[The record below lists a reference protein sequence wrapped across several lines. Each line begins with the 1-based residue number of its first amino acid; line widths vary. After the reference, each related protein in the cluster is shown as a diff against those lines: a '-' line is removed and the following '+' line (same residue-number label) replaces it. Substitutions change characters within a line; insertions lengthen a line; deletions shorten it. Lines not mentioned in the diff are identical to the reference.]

1 MCKNT
6 NNQTER
12 MDISKYLIYLD
23 DEGWS
28 ELICSRWE
36 KEVKQTLLTQFPE
49 MTEEEWKR
57 ISEIVFW

>member
-49 MTEEEWKR
+49 MTEEE
-57 ISEIVFW
+57 